1 MIQEALKKLSN
12 KVTKPVEWEN
22 EYIPKQTTIGDLKR
36 FWDNIDTQRL
46 ERLSDI
52 KANKL

>member
-1 MIQEALKKLSN
+1 MLETALKKLSN
-12 KVTKPVEWEN
+12 KVVKPVEWEN
-22 EYIPKQTTIGDLKR
+22 EYRPRVTTGDMKR